1 MKSLELGLDRR
12 AVVWIVNCTLGGT
25 VGCTAIAML
34 ITYYCT
40 ARFGA
45 EVMATTLRL
54 AFYIPLLLAIPLFA
68 FIGVKMQQ
76 LALANRLL
84 MQASR
89 YDGLTGCLNR
99 SAFTADVIDFFAKQ
113 DLTSFPPT
121 SALLILDADHF
132 KKINDCHGHLAG
144 DAALVAIAAVLRG
157 AIGEHGVVGRLG
169 GEEFGVFVRS
179 TDAGAVGGLAERIR
193 LGVAEDGLPEGGCAD
208 AVTVSIGIALF
219 TYPAVYEDI
228 FKIAD
233 DQLYIAKGAGRNCVC
248 MMEHSHMPGGIR
260 AMAEQ
265 LRSGFAEFD
274 ARPRADRTG
283 EGGQPWQLAGR

>member
-1 MKSLELGLDRR
+1 MKSLEPRLDRR
-12 AVVWIVNCTLGGT
+12 AVIWIVNCTLGGT
-25 VGCTAIAML
+25 VGCTAFAML

-45 EVMATTLRL
+45 EVMETTLSL
-54 AFYIPLLLAIPLFA
+54 AFYIPLLLGVPLFA
-68 FIGVKMQQ
+68 VIGVKMQQ

-84 MQASR
+84 VQASR
-89 YDGLTGCLNR
+89 YDGMTGCLNR
-99 SAFTADVIDFFAKQ
+99 GAFTADVIDFFAKQ
-113 DLTSFPPT
+113 NLTPPPI

-157 AIGEHGVVGRLG
+157 AVGEAGVVGRLG

-179 TDAGAVGGLAERIR
+179 TDAAAISALAERIR
-193 LGVAEDGLPEGGCAD
+193 LDVAEGRVGKGGCAY
-208 AVTVSIGIALF
+208 AVTVSIGTALF
-219 TYPAVYEDI
+219 TYPAVYEEI

-233 DQLYIAKGAGRNCVC
+233 DQLYLAKGAGRNCIR
-248 MMEHSHMPGGIR
+248 MMEHSCMPGGIR

-274 ARPRADRTG
+274 AHTVDA
-283 EGGQPWQLAGR
+283 GGDGQASRLAGR

>member
-1 MKSLELGLDRR
+1 MKSPKPRLDRR
-12 AVVWIVNCTLGGT
+12 AVIWIVNCTLGGT

-40 ARFGA
+40 AGFGA
-45 EVMATTLRL
+45 EVMATTLGL
-54 AFYIPLLLAIPLFA
+54 AFCIPVLLAVPLFA

-99 SAFTADVIDFFAKQ
+99 GAFTADVTDFFAKQ
-113 DLTSFPPT
+113 DLTPFPPT

-144 DAALVAIAAVLRG
+144 DAALVGIATVLRD
-157 AIGEHGVVGRLG
+157 AVGEAGVVGRLG
-169 GEEFGVFVRS
+169 GEEFGAFVRS
-179 TDAGAVGGLAERIR
+179 TDATAIGALAERIR
-193 LGVAEDGLPEGGCAD
+193 LGVAEDRVPEGDCAY

-228 FKIAD
+228 FRIAD
-233 DQLYIAKGAGRNCVC
+233 DQLYLAKGAGRNCVC
-248 MMEHSHMPGGIR
+248 IMEHSPMSGGIR

-265 LRSGFAEFD
+265 LRRGFPELD
-274 ARPRADRTG
+274 AHPVDTG
-283 EGGQPWQLAGR
+283 GDGQASRLAGG

>member
-1 MKSLELGLDRR
+1 MKSLEPRLDRR
-12 AVVWIVNCTLGGT
+12 AVIWIVNCTLGGT

-34 ITYYCT
+34 ITYCCT
-40 ARFGA
+40 AHFGA
-45 EVMATTLRL
+45 EVMATTLSL
-54 AFYIPLLLAIPLFA
+54 AFYIPLLLGVPLFA
-68 FIGVKMQQ
+68 VIGVKMQQ

-84 MQASR
+84 VQASR

-99 SAFTADVIDFFAKQ
+99 GAFTADVIDFFAKQ
-113 DLTSFPPT
+113 NLTPFPST

-144 DAALVAIAAVLRG
+144 DAALVGIAAVLRG
-157 AIGEHGVVGRLG
+157 AVGEAGVVGRLG

-179 TDAGAVGGLAERIR
+179 TDATAIGALAERIR
-193 LGVAEDGLPEGGCAD
+193 LGVAEDRGREGGCAY
-208 AVTVSIGIALF
+208 VITVSIGIALF

-233 DQLYIAKGAGRNCVC
+233 DQLYLAKGAGRNRVR
-248 MMEHSHMPGGIR
+248 MQEHSHLPGGIR

-274 ARPRADRTG
+274 AHTVGTGGDGRASR
-283 EGGQPWQLAGR
+283 LAGR